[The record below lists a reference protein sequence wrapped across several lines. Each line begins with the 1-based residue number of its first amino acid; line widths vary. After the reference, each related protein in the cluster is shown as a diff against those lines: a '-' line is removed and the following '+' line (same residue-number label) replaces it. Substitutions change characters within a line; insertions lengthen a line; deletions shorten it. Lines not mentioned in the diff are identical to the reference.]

1 MDKKLKVLIVE
12 DEELIAIRLVEEL
25 TRLGHTVIGPVVTG
39 EEAVQ
44 RAEQEQPDVI
54 LMDIRLAGET
64 DGLEAA
70 QRIRTGSNAPI
81 IFTTAYP
88 DERLQEETARLQPAV
103 YIVKPILNYE
113 MRMAIKLM
121 MDRSG

>member
-1 MDKKLKVLIVE
+1 MDKTLKILIVE

-25 TRLGHTVIGPVVTG
+25 TRLDHTVVGSVVTG
-39 EEAVQ
+39 EEAIQ
-44 RAEQEQPDVI
+44 RAEQEKPDVI
-54 LMDIRLAGET
+54 LMDIRLAGEM

-88 DERLQEETARLQPAV
+88 DERLQEEVARLQPAV

-121 MDRSG
+121 MNRSG